1 MEEKQN
7 NIHKRGFASMS
18 PERRKEI
25 ARNGG
30 KLSGGNFK
38 NDRKRASEVGR
49 KGGLANRKGK
59 DGNSTG
65 N

>member
-7 NIHKRGFASMS
+7 NIKRRGFASMS
-18 PERRKEI
+18 PERRREI
-25 ARNGG
+25 AINGG

-49 KGGLANRKGK
+49 KGGLASRKKK
-59 DGNSTG
+59 DAGTTI
-65 N
+65 